1 MAAGSCHLTSMLS
14 PPPSEEIE
22 QIRLLIA
29 QETED
34 ELRRLATKYADRY
47 SQLLDHR
54 KDVVTDAI
62 LGHLFVPLLLPFSDK
77 KKRTKAF
84 AKALRSL
91 EPFDI
96 CDLQEELR
104 AYYHERK
111 DTLQRLY
118 QKNGIPGE
126 FPDIPFYVAAYGIN
140 TPLSHRNTHQL
151 WEILVWHTTGG
162 VFFTLREAAAA
173 TRKHFFP
180 ETEAICTVPGIFAE
194 TLCEQTV
201 QLWGASPDKVY
212 NTRCG
217 LLIDRVLPAAFE
229 WLKQWLPTSSDSSY
243 LEHEYRELTRAICEE
258 LDNLAK
264 RLTHCPPMDAYKT
277 RFSDEEYQKQVTEK
291 TQKGKERATAV
302 LDVLKQEFA
311 YIHLRYKVVIQ

>member
-1 MAAGSCHLTSMLS
+1 MSSTQT
-14 PPPSEEIE
+14 SEEIE
-22 QIRLLIA
+22 QIRLIIA
-29 QETED
+29 SETEV

-62 LGHLFVPLLLPFSDK
+62 LGHLFEPLTLLFSDK

-84 AKALRSL
+84 AKALRSP

-111 DTLQRLY
+111 DTLQLLY
-118 QKNGIPGE
+118 QKTGIPGE
-126 FPDIPFYVAAYGIN
+126 FPDIPFYVAAYGTN
-140 TPLSHRNTHQL
+140 TPLLHRNTHQL
-151 WEILVWHTTGG
+151 WGILVWGLDEFWRSRRDRAT
-162 VFFTLREAAAA
+162 A
-173 TRKHFFP
+173 TRMHFFP
-180 ETEAICTVPGIFAE
+180 ETEAICPVPGIFAE
-194 TLCEQTV
+194 SLCEQTV
-201 QLWGASPDKVY
+201 QLWGASPEKVY

-229 WLKQWLPTSSDSSY
+229 WLKQWLPASSDSSY

-264 RLTHCPPMDAYKT
+264 RLTNCLPMDAYQT
-277 RFSDEEYQKQVTEK
+277 RFSDEKYQKRVTEK
-291 TQKGKERATAV
+291 TQKGKESATAV
-302 LDVLKQEFA
+302 LDVLEQEFA

>member
-1 MAAGSCHLTSMLS
+1 MSS
-14 PPPSEEIE
+14 PPPSEEK
-22 QIRLLIA
+22 IRLLIA
-29 QETED
+29 KETEE
-34 ELRRLATKYADRY
+34 ELHRLATKYAGRY
-47 SQLLDHR
+47 SQHLDHR

-62 LGHLFVPLLLPFSDK
+62 LGHLVVPLLLPFSDK

-84 AKALRSL
+84 AKTLRSP

-151 WEILVWHTTGG
+151 WEILQWHITGG
-162 VFFTLREAAAA
+162 VFFTLREAATA

-180 ETEAICTVPGIFAE
+180 ETESRCAVPNIFTK

-217 LLIDRVLPAAFE
+217 LLIDRVLPAAFK
-229 WLKQWLPTSSDSSY
+229 WLKQWLPTNSAPSY
-243 LEHEYRELTRAICEE
+243 MEHEYRELTRAICEE

-264 RLTHCPPMDAYKT
+264 RLTNCPPMDAFKT
-277 RFSDEEYQKQVTEK
+277 RFSDEIYENLVAGER
-291 TQKGKERATAV
+291 QKGKERATAV
-302 LDVLKQEFA
+302 LDVLEQEFA
-311 YIHLRYKVVIQ
+311 YINLRYKVVIQ

>member
-1 MAAGSCHLTSMLS
+1 MSS
-14 PPPSEEIE
+14 PPPPEEIE
-22 QIRLLIA
+22 QIRLIIA
-29 QETED
+29 SETEE
-34 ELRRLATKYADRY
+34 ELRRLATKYAGRY

-62 LGHLFVPLLLPFSDK
+62 LGHRVVPLLLPFSDK
-77 KKRTKAF
+77 KKRTEAF
-84 AKALRSL
+84 AKALRSP

-118 QKNGIPGE
+118 QRNGIPGE

-162 VFFTLREAAAA
+162 FFFSLREAATA
-173 TRKHFFP
+173 TRMHFFP
-180 ETEAICTVPGIFAE
+180 ETEAICTVPNIFAE

-201 QLWGASPDKVY
+201 QLWGAPPDKVY

-302 LDVLKQEFA
+302 LDVLEQEFA
-311 YIHLRYKVVIQ
+311 YINLRYKVVIQ

>member
-1 MAAGSCHLTSMLS
+1 MSSH
-14 PPPSEEIE
+14 PPPEEIE
-22 QIRLLIA
+22 QIRLIIA
-29 QETED
+29 SETEE
-34 ELRRLATKYADRY
+34 ELRRLATEYAGRY

-62 LGHLFVPLLLPFSDK
+62 LGHLVELLLLPFSDK
-77 KKRTKAF
+77 KKRTEAF
-84 AKALRSL
+84 AKALRSP

-96 CDLQEELR
+96 CYLQEELR

-151 WEILVWHTTGG
+151 WEILVWGLD
-162 VFFTLREAAAA
+162 VFWRSHRDRATA

-201 QLWGASPDKVY
+201 QLWGASLDKVY

-277 RFSDEEYQKQVTEK
+277 RFSDEEYEKRVTEK

>member
-1 MAAGSCHLTSMLS
+1 MAK
-14 PPPSEEIE
+14 
-22 QIRLLIA
+22 
-29 QETED
+29 ETKE
-34 ELRRLATKYADRY
+34 ELRRLATKYAGRY

-62 LGHLFVPLLLPFSDK
+62 LGHLFEPLSLLFLDK
-77 KKRTKAF
+77 KKRINAF
-84 AKALRSL
+84 AKALRSP

-126 FPDIPFYVAAYGIN
+126 FPDIPFYVAAYGTN

-151 WEILVWHTTGG
+151 WEILVWGLD
-162 VFFTLREAAAA
+162 VFWRSRRDRATA

-180 ETEAICTVPGIFAE
+180 ETEAICTVPGIFAKS
-194 TLCEQTV
+194 LCEQTV

-217 LLIDRVLPAAFE
+217 LLIDRVLPAAFK
-229 WLKQWLPTSSDSSY
+229 WLKQWLPTNSNPSY
-243 LEHEYRELTRAICEE
+243 MEQEYRELTRAICEE

-277 RFSDEEYQKQVTEK
+277 RFSDEKYENLVAGER
-291 TQKGKERATAV
+291 QKGKERATAV
-302 LDVLKQEFA
+302 LDVLELELA

>member
-1 MAAGSCHLTSMLS
+1 MSN
-14 PPPSEEIE
+14 PPPPEEK
-22 QIRLLIA
+22 IRLLIA
-29 QETED
+29 KETEE
-34 ELRRLATKYADRY
+34 ELHRLATKYADRY
-47 SQLLDHR
+47 FQLLDHR

-62 LGHLFVPLLLPFSDK
+62 LGHLLTPLLRLFANK

-84 AKALRSL
+84 AKALRSP

-111 DTLQRLY
+111 SMLQRLY

-162 VFFTLREAAAA
+162 VFFTFREAATA

-277 RFSDEEYQKQVTEK
+277 RFSDEEYQKHVTEK

-302 LDVLKQEFA
+302 LDVLKQELA

>member
-1 MAAGSCHLTSMLS
+1 MSS

-62 LGHLFVPLLLPFSDK
+62 LGHLVSWPLSLLFPNK

-84 AKALRSL
+84 AKALRSP

-140 TPLSHRNTHQL
+140 TPLSHRNIHQL
-151 WEILVWHTTGG
+151 WEILLWHSTG
-162 VFFTLREAAAA
+162 VFFSTLREAATA

-180 ETEAICTVPGIFAE
+180 ETEARCAVPNIFAKS
-194 TLCEQTV
+194 LCEQTV

-212 NTRCG
+212 QARCE

-264 RLTHCPPMDAYKT
+264 RLTHCSPMDAYQT

-291 TQKGKERATAV
+291 TQNGTERATAV
-302 LDVLKQEFA
+302 LDVLKQDFS

>member
-1 MAAGSCHLTSMLS
+1 MSS
-14 PPPSEEIE
+14 PPPPEEIE
-22 QIRLLIA
+22 QIRLIIA
-29 QETED
+29 SETEE
-34 ELRRLATKYADRY
+34 ELRRLATKYAGRY

-62 LGHLFVPLLLPFSDK
+62 EYHLVFLISLPFVDK
-77 KKRTKAF
+77 VKRANEF
-84 AKALRSL
+84 ERALSTL
-91 EPFDI
+91 PIFDI
-96 CDLQEELR
+96 GAFKAKLSS
-104 AYYHERK
+104 YYKERK

-118 QKNGIPGE
+118 QKEGIPGE

-162 VFFTLREAAAA
+162 VFFTLREAATA

-229 WLKQWLPTSSDSSY
+229 WLQQWLPTSSDSSY

-291 TQKGKERATAV
+291 TQKGKARATAV

>member
-1 MAAGSCHLTSMLS
+1 MSS

-62 LGHLFVPLLLPFSDK
+62 LGHLFEPLLLLFSDK
-77 KKRTKAF
+77 KKRINAF
-84 AKALRSL
+84 AKALRSP

-126 FPDIPFYVAAYGIN
+126 FPNIPFYVAAYGTN

-151 WEILVWHTTGG
+151 WEILFWGSDKFWRNRRDRAT
-162 VFFTLREAAAA
+162 A
-173 TRKHFFP
+173 TRKHLFP
-180 ETEAICTVPGIFAE
+180 ETEAICTVPDIFAE

-212 NTRCG
+212 QARCE
-217 LLIDRVLPAAFE
+217 LLIDRVLPTAFE

-258 LDNLAK
+258 MDNLAK
-264 RLTHCPPMDAYKT
+264 RLTNCPPMDAYQT
-277 RFSDEEYQKQVTEK
+277 RFSDEEYQKRVTEK
-291 TQKGKERATAV
+291 TQKGTERATAV
-302 LDVLKQEFA
+302 LDVLELEFA
-311 YIHLRYKVVIQ
+311 YINLRYKIDIQ

>member
-1 MAAGSCHLTSMLS
+1 MSS
-14 PPPSEEIE
+14 PPPSEEK
-22 QIRLLIA
+22 IRLLIA
-29 QETED
+29 KETEG

-62 LGHLFVPLLLPFSDK
+62 LGHLFEPLLLPFSDK

-84 AKALRSL
+84 AKALRSP

-126 FPDIPFYVAAYGIN
+126 FPDIPFYIAAYGIN

-151 WEILVWHTTGG
+151 WEILVWHTTG
-162 VFFTLREAAAA
+162 VFFFTRRKAATA

-180 ETEAICTVPGIFAE
+180 ETESRCAVPNIFTK

-217 LLIDRVLPAAFE
+217 LLIDGVLPAAFE
-229 WLKQWLPTSSDSSY
+229 WLKQWLPTNSNPSY
-243 LEHEYRELTRAICEE
+243 MEHEYRELTRAICEE

-277 RFSDEEYQKQVTEK
+277 RFSDEEYENLVTGER
-291 TQKGKERATAV
+291 QKGKERATAV
-302 LDVLKQEFA
+302 LDVLEQERA